1 MRNFNKR
8 SEKEYNW
15 FRTLFTNFLC
25 RYIYGLYY
33 KIWYKMEV
41 QGLENFDKKNSSLV
55 IAANHLSAID
65 PFLIAGALK
74 RPVAFMAKEQLFEN
88 PFSRLIMNLC
98 GAFAV
103 NRDKLEVST
112 IKTALSIKKTNWALG
127 LFPQGTREISGSI
140 TRIQKG
146 FAALAKTMKSN
157 ILPVAVI
164 NTDKKS
170 WFPFKEKIIIKIGE
184 EIPYSDNIDSMVE
197 QWKEAILKLT
207 GFEYK
212 PQENC

>member
-1 MRNFNKR
+1 MRNYNKR

-15 FRTLFTNFLC
+15 FRTLFTTIVC
-25 RYIYGLYY
+25 RYVYGLYY
-33 KIWYKMEV
+33 KIWYRMEV
-41 QGLENFDKKNSSLV
+41 QGFENFDKNKSLV

-74 RPVAFMAKEQLFEN
+74 HPIAFMAKEQLFEK
-88 PFSRLIMNLC
+88 PISRFFMNLC

-103 NRDKLEVST
+103 NREKLEVST
-112 IKTALSIKKTNWALG
+112 IKTALSIKKTKWSLG

-170 WFPFKEKIIIKIGE
+170 WFPFKEKIVIKIGQ
-184 EIPYSDNIDSMVE
+184 EIPYCDDVDLMVE
-197 QWKEAILKLT
+197 QWKDAIMKLT
-207 GFEYK
+207 GFDYK

>member
-184 EIPYSDNIDSMVE
+184 ELPYSDNIDSMVE